1 MSLTRTASDT
11 LAHVDDFLVAGGPAL
26 QIADSIGLNWSDF
39 VARIIKYSLP
49 EFKDKFLFTDDLQ
62 AQFLHRLAFGDVN
75 NLADALRITA
85 SFLLDNFADQFTQTD
100 AAVNSAGA
108 QLTISI
114 SDNANNFSDS
124 IGDFNSTSLIA
135 YLRRYL
141 GDVPR

>member
-1 MSLTRTASDT
+1 MSLTNTSSDT
-11 LAHVDDFLVAGGPAL
+11 LAHVDAVLVAGGPAL

-39 VARIIKYSLP
+39 VGKIIRYSLP

-62 AQFLHRLAFGDVN
+62 AQFLHRLAFGDAN
-75 NLADALRITA
+75 TLADALRITA
-85 SFLLDNFADQFTQTD
+85 EFLLTNFSDQFIQND
-100 AAVNSAGA
+100 AAVKSTGA

-135 YLRRYL
+135 YLRKYL